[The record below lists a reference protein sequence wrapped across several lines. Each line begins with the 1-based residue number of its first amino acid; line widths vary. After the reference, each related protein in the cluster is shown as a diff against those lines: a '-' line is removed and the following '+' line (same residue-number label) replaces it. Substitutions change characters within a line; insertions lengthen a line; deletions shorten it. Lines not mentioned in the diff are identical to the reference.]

1 MKTIIAGCRTFIDF
15 EKFSELIVTVPWEIT
30 EVVCGKA
37 KGADT
42 LGEHWGKIIKV
53 PIKEFPADWDTFGR
67 VAGFIRNIDMAYYAE
82 ALVAFWD
89 ESSPG
94 TQHMIKQ
101 AVKFDL
107 QIKVFKI

>member
-1 MKTIIAGCRTFIDF
+1 MKTIIAGCRTFTDF
-15 EKFSELIVTVPWEIT
+15 IVFSTRIRTVPWEIT

-53 PIKEFPADWDTFGR
+53 PIKEFPADWGTFGKR
-67 VAGFIRNIDMAYYAE
+67 AGFIRNTRMAEYAD